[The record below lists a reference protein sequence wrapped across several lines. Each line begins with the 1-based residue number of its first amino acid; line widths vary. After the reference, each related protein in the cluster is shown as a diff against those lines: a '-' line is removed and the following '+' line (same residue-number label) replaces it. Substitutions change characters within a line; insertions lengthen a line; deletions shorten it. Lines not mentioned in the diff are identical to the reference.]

1 MLLPPKSFVDPDT
14 FYCKRLRRRLAV
26 PKCIAMFVDANALR
40 AKAKPCFGCTQGQNV
55 REQFSTN

>member
-1 MLLPPKSFVDPDT
+1 MLLPPKSFVEPDT

-26 PKCIAMFVDANALR
+26 PKCIGMFVDANALR
-40 AKAKPCFGCTQGQNV
+40 AKTKPCFGCNQGQNV